1 MTFVLLTVDQVI
13 AIHDHV
19 LDDHELQGMAG
30 GKYLDGALARV
41 ENRLSYGL
49 IEDVFALGA
58 SYAAAVSQ
66 AHCFNDG
73 NKRTAFQVM
82 DLVLDLNGVPMVWDT
97 EVVGQK
103 IIALAQSTLD
113 ETDLADWLRR
123 QAKDVMERDGR

>member
-1 MTFVLLTVDQVI
+1 MNYVLLSVEQVV

-19 LDDHELQGMAG
+19 LDDNELQGMAG

-41 ENRLSYGL
+41 ENRLNYGL
-49 IEDVFALGA
+49 VEDVFALAA

-82 DLVLDLNGVPMVWDT
+82 DLVLDLHGVPMVWET

-103 IIALAQSTLD
+103 IIAIAQSTLD

-123 QAKDVMERDGR
+123 EANAMGLIEK

>member
-1 MTFVLLTVDQVI
+1 MTFVLLSVEHVI

-30 GKYLDGALARV
+30 GKFLDGALARV
-41 ENRLSYGL
+41 ENRLNFGL

-58 SYAAAVSQ
+58 SYAAAILQ

-82 DLVLDLNGVPMVWDT
+82 DLVLDLNGVQITWNT
-97 EVVGQK
+97 EVIGQQV
-103 IIALAQSTLD
+103 ILLAQSRLD
-113 ETDLADWLRR
+113 EIDFADWLRA
-123 QAKDVMERDGR
+123 QATKR

>member
-103 IIALAQSTLD
+103 IIAIAQSTLD

-123 QAKDVMERDGR
+123 EAKDVMERDGQ

>member
-1 MTFVLLTVDQVI
+1 MNCVLLTVDQVI

-41 ENRLSYGL
+41 ENRLNYGL
-49 IEDVFALGA
+49 IEDVFALAA

-82 DLVLDLNGVPMVWDT
+82 DLVLDLHGVPMVWDT
-97 EVVGQK
+97 EAVGQK
-103 IIALAQSTLD
+103 MIALAQSTLD
-113 ETDLADWLRR
+113 EADFADWLRR
-123 QAKDVMERDGR
+123 AAKNVMGRTEK

>member
-49 IEDVFALGA
+49 IEDVFALAA

-103 IIALAQSTLD
+103 MIALAQSTLD

-123 QAKDVMERDGR
+123 QAKDVMERDGQ

>member
-19 LDDHELQGMAG
+19 LGDHELQGMAG

-123 QAKDVMERDGR
+123 QAKDVTEREGK